1 MALDAAMIRIAAE
14 QLNKELA
21 GARAEKIYMPS
32 RDEVVMSMRSMQG
45 RQLLFLSARSG
56 GARAHITAEE
66 FEYPATPP
74 AFCMLLRKHLT
85 GARLTAVDTVE
96 GDRVMLFHFDAV
108 SEMGERVSPMLSCE
122 MMGRYS
128 NLVLVSDE
136 GRVLDAV
143 KRIDDNQSD
152 KRQLLPGVPF
162 TEPPRPEGKLNFF
175 AATAEE
181 MVAAACK
188 SSKNASAALLSAVSG
203 LSPLLCREAA
213 LLVDDREAD
222 SLSAEQRVLFAEGI
236 VRIKDA
242 VDDPEKRQFTIVY
255 DGDKP
260 VEFSFVPLLQYKGLR
275 SESFPDA
282 SALFDRYYSAKDR
295 QERMRTRS
303 QDLSKQVNNLL
314 ERNRRRQEARRTEL
328 ADTAKAQEKKLC
340 GELLT
345 ANLHA
350 FKRGDKEVSVLD
362 YYTGEM
368 RTIKLDVTRGPNEN
382 AQRYYKEYRKLQT
395 AADVLQRL
403 LQEGDDEYRYL
414 QQVQYAISEA
424 VTEEEFLDIRKE
436 LKDAGYLR
444 GFRYKERSKRRS
456 DPYLHYRTTAGYEVL
471 VGRNNAANEK
481 LSLKMAAAKDIWLH
495 VKDAAGSHVVLR
507 CEGEQPD
514 DQSLTEACCIAA
526 YHSSQRNGQL
536 VPVDYTE
543 ARRVRKI
550 PGGRVG
556 MVSYTGQQTAY
567 VTPNEAQIEALKT
580 KSK

>member
-14 QLNKELA
+14 ELNEKLS

-32 RDEVVMSMRSMQG
+32 RDEVVLSMRTQQG

-56 GARAHITAEE
+56 AARAHITAEE

-85 GARLTAVDTVE
+85 GARLISVDTVE

-108 SEMGERVSPMLSCE
+108 SEMGDRVHPMLSCE

-128 NLVLVSDE
+128 NLVLVDDD
-136 GRVLDAV
+136 GCVLDAI

-152 KRQLLPGVPF
+152 KRQLLPGVLF
-162 TEPPRPEGKLNFF
+162 TEPPKPEGKLNFF
-175 AATAEE
+175 AASAEE
-181 MVAAACK
+181 MVEAACC
-188 SSKNASAALLSAVSG
+188 SSKAASAALLSAVSG

-213 LLVDDREAD
+213 LRLDDRDAD
-222 SLSAEQRVLFAEGI
+222 TLTAEEKELFVQSVA
-236 VRIKDA
+236 RIRQA
-242 VDDPEKRQFTIVY
+242 VQMPAQRQFTIVY
-255 DGDKP
+255 DGEKP

-275 SESFPDA
+275 SETFADA
-282 SALFDRYYSAKDR
+282 SALFDRYYSARDR

-303 QDLSKQVNNLL
+303 QDLNRQVHQLL
-314 ERNRRRQEARRTEL
+314 ERNRRRQEARREEL
-328 ADTAKAQEKKLC
+328 ADTAKAEDKKLC

-350 FKRGDKEVSVLD
+350 FKRGDKEVTVLD

-382 AQRYYKEYRKLQT
+382 AQRYYKEYRKLHT
-395 AADVLQRL
+395 AADVLKRL
-403 LQEGDDEYRYL
+403 LEEGDEEYRYL
-414 QQVQYAISEA
+414 QQVEYAISEA
-424 VTEEEFLDIRKE
+424 ATEEEFLDIRKE

-526 YHSSQRNGQL
+526 YHSSQRTGQL
-536 VPVDYTE
+536 VAVDYTE

-556 MVSYTGQQTAY
+556 MVTYTNQKTAY
-567 VTPNEAQIEALKT
+567 VTPDEAQVTALK
-580 KSK
+580 SKK